1 MQSIAL
7 TLSLVLMA
15 AVVLIFGWVV
25 MNASTREAPPAKPF
39 RWRNPVFWIL
49 IVAGVI
55 ISVATLTPWP
65 IGGHTASAGEPAQVI
80 QAIGHQW
87 RWELSSDT
95 VESGKEV
102 EFQVTSDDVNHGFAI
117 YRNKTELITQTQ
129 AMPGFVNKLR
139 VTFEEPGEYEV
150 MCLEY
155 CGLAHHAMSTTIY
168 VR

>member
-1 MQSIAL
+1 MQSFAL
-7 TLSLVLMA
+7 TLSLVLMG

-25 MNASTREAPPAKPF
+25 LNSSKQEGPPENAF
-39 RWRNPVFWIL
+39 RWRGAIFWVL
-49 IVAGVI
+49 IVAGVVI
-55 ISVATLTPWP
+55 TFATLMPWP
-65 IGGHTASAGEPAQVI
+65 MGGHSASAGEPAQVI
-80 QAIGHQW
+80 QVTGHQW

-102 EFQVTSDDVNHGFAI
+102 EFQVTSEDVNHGFAI
-117 YRNKTELITQTQ
+117 YRNKTKLITQTQ

-139 VTFEEPGEYEV
+139 VTFDEPGEYEV

-155 CGLAHHAMSTTIY
+155 CGLSHHAMNTTIY

>member
-1 MQSIAL
+1 MQSYAL

-15 AVVLIFGWVV
+15 AVALIFGWVV
-25 MNASTREAPPAKPF
+25 LNASTREAPPAKPF
-39 RWRNPVFWIL
+39 RWRSPVFWVL

-55 ISVATLTPWP
+55 ITVATLTPWP
-65 IGGHTASAGEPAQVI
+65 MSGHTASAGEPAQAI
-80 QAIGHQW
+80 QVTAYQW

-102 EFQVTSDDVNHGFAI
+102 EFQVTSEDVNHGFGI
-117 YRNKTELITQTQ
+117 YRNKTELIAQTQ

-150 MCLEY
+150 LCLEY
-155 CGLAHHAMSTTIY
+155 CGLSHHVMSTMIY

>member
-1 MQSIAL
+1 MQSFAL

-15 AVVLIFGWVV
+15 VIVLIFGWVV
-25 MNASTREAPPAKPF
+25 LNASTREAPPAKPF
-39 RWRNPVFWIL
+39 QWRSPVFWIL

-55 ISVATLTPWP
+55 ISFVTLSPWP
-65 IGGHTASAGEPAQVI
+65 MSGHTASAGEPAQVI
-80 QAIGHQW
+80 QVTGYQW
-87 RWELSSDT
+87 RWEMSSDT

-139 VTFEEPGEYEV
+139 VTFDEPGEYEV
-150 MCLEY
+150 LCLEY
-155 CGLAHHAMSTTIY
+155 CGLSHHVMNATIY